1 MTLFLLDS
9 LSPNVLLSNNDGGQK
24 LRILSSV
31 FKCCEQVF
39 INNNDNNN
47 NNNKNTNTTSNSST
61 TMTTIN
67 NNNVVISNN
76 NNNNN
81 QIIQVAAL
89 NLLKSVASFV
99 AKLPCEPPNNAL
111 HFANQ
116 HWLALASGAAA
127 QRDHAPLA
135 LVNVCWKALR
145 TRAAQL
151 TEPGPKRSDVL
162 RVLLNAVTH
171 HAAAALHSTTTALER
186 HLKLIRFYL
195 PAFKDFV
202 SLDTSS
208 GTSVYITVY

>member
-1 MTLFLLDS
+1 LRSIFAFCQYFDMMLFLLDS
-9 LSPNVLLSNNDGGQK
+9 LTPNVLLLSDDGGSK
-24 LRILSSV
+24 LRVLSSV

-39 INNNDNNN
+39 INN
-47 NNNKNTNTTSNSST
+47 SS
-61 TMTTIN
+61 
-67 NNNVVISNN
+67 SNN

-81 QIIQVAAL
+81 GLAVGVAVVNNNNNNNNNQTIQVAAL

-99 AKLPCEPPNNAL
+99 AKLPCEPPSSAL

-162 RVLLNAVTH
+162 RVLLNAVTY
-171 HAAAALHSTTTALER
+171 HAAAAMHATTSVLER

-202 SLDTSS
+202 HLDTSA
-208 GTSVYITVY
+208 GKRNAAP